1 MTKNTAKLFQSMT
14 YHQVQ
19 RLNSQS
25 RLTLRKDDQIWL
37 KQQGFRNVGW
47 SNVINLYENIST
59 ILERYDKELPEL
71 DELFIEADRIGNKY
85 LDPDEIQEYQSKL
98 AAQNRLFEQQID
110 QQFPDTEI
118 EIIDFRQ

>member
-98 AAQNRLFEQQID
+98 AAQNHLFEQQID
-110 QQFPDTEI
+110 QRFPDTEI